1 MCFRYISLLSF
12 FFHPIFFLY
21 LCFLFSSSLFI
32 SSFHS
37 FLSCF
42 LPPFSKSGSCK
53 LLSSFSFDLFFSS
66 SPSLHL
72 LFCYYLLPESFS
84 LSYFFFLSFSPSAF
98 LYSSFPFL
106 SLSYFFSFPHPF
118 FLNSSLPSLSL
129 SLTLLSP
136 LFLSLIF
143 FHSLPSLSFLYS
155 RFLHFL
161 YLLRRNLCVGGG
173 GRGRRGNCWN

>member
-1 MCFRYISLLSF
+1 MCFRYISLLSLSF
-12 FFHPIFFLY
+12 FYPIFFLY

-42 LPPFSKSGSCK
+42 LPPFSKAGSCK
-53 LLSSFSFDLFFSS
+53 LLSSFSFDLLFPLLHPCFFSVIIFLNRSRYRIFSFSHFLPRPSFILPFLS
-66 SPSLHL
+66 SP
-72 LFCYYLLPESFS
+72 YRI
-84 LSYFFFLSFSPSAF
+84 FFLS
-98 LYSSFPFL
+98 LIL
-106 SLSYFFSFPHPF
+106 FSF
-118 FLNSSLPSLSL
+118 NSSLPSLSL

-143 FHSLPSLSFLYS
+143 FQSLSSLSFLYS

-161 YLLRRNLCVGGG
+161 VLLRRNLCVGGG
-173 GRGRRGNCWN
+173 GRGGRGNCWN